1 MSQPHVIRLR
11 GPWTCEPIAANR
23 SAGQH
28 ASPET
33 NLPVSGKADGPDW
46 TKTLGANFRGRV
58 RFTRPFNCP
67 TNIGPDERVRLA
79 CDGADARA
87 TLTLNGD
94 IVLELDGSLARSC
107 DITDA
112 LKTHNVLVAE
122 VELRPDGEEPHRPV
136 DRHGLGGGILGDV
149 RLEIGPRAVDG
160 TSDH

>member
-11 GPWTCEPIAANR
+11 GPWTCEPIAGSSPGERA
-23 SAGQH
+23 SAGSAQP
-28 ASPET
+28 A
-33 NLPVSGKADGPDW
+33 GAKADGPDW
-46 TKTLGANFRGRV
+46 TKLLGAKFRGRV

-87 TLTLNGD
+87 TMALNGEL
-94 IVLELDGSLARSC
+94 VLELDGSLARSC

-122 VELRPDGEEPHRPV
+122 VELRPDAEEPHRPA
-136 DRHGLGGGILGDV
+136 DRHGLGGGLLGDV
-149 RLEIGPRAVDG
+149 RLEIGPRAIDAA
-160 TSDH
+160 SAS

>member
-11 GPWTCEPIAANR
+11 GPWTCEAISGSSTGEHSLPEDTQ
-23 SAGQH
+23 SAR
-28 ASPET
+28 A
-33 NLPVSGKADGPDW
+33 KADGPDW
-46 TKTLGANFRGRV
+46 TSLLGASFRGRV

-87 TLTLNGD
+87 TVTLNGQL
-94 IVLELDGSLARSC
+94 VLELDGSLARSC

-122 VELRPDGEEPHRPV
+122 VELRPDGEEPHRPA

>member
-11 GPWTCEPIAANR
+11 GPWTCEPIAGSSTGEHS
-23 SAGQH
+23 SAH
-28 ASPET
+28 AQT
-33 NLPVSGKADGPDW
+33 VQAKADGPDW
-46 TKTLGANFRGRV
+46 TKLLGPSFRGRV

-87 TLTLNGD
+87 TVTLNGQL
-94 IVLELDGSLARSC
+94 VLELDGSLARSC

-122 VELRPDGEEPHRPV
+122 VELRPDGEEPHRPA